1 MDWDLIEIGLASCR
15 HCIDTGLT
23 MDLHKIGNGFVTDL
37 KRIGRG
43 LKMVWCP
50 IRPPS
55 RHFGKSPYSTLVRR
69 SHVQTSSDRQRIGVI
84 CANVCQSCVDPVLM
98 IGSDRCE
105 ERLFG

>member
-1 MDWDLIEIGLASCR
+1 MSALHW
-15 HCIDTGLT
+15 HCIDDGLA
-23 MDLHKIGNGFVTDL
+23 MDWHL
-37 KRIGRG
+37 
-43 LKMVWCP
+43 MVGPTLRCP
-50 IRPPS
+50 NCPPS
-55 RHFGKSPYSTLVRR
+55 RHFGRFPYSTLVRR